1 MYYISHVIA
10 IFFPVLFALPG
21 CDVLGDKN
29 ENKELEEAC
38 MVATLN
44 GEHFETDECQAFEL
58 IDVIDDSGGVVLQG
72 FFSDGFEEWIALD
85 IPGVRQGDQDQY
97 RVNGVEEQVGK
108 VRATYRKDRG
118 LTADNFFVTPP
129 GRGTITID
137 EFTREVI
144 AGSFQFEASTDD
156 GASVDVTDGKFRIVL
171 PR

>member
-1 MYYISHVIA
+1 MSHIIVIL
-10 IFFPVLFALPG
+10 FLVLFTLSG
-21 CDVLGDKN
+21 CDVLGGKD

-44 GEHFETDECQAFEL
+44 GENFETDECQAFEL
-58 IDVIDDSGGVVLQG
+58 IDVIDDSGGVTLQG
-72 FFSDGFEEWIALD
+72 FFSDDFEEWIALD
-85 IPGVRQGDQDQY
+85 IPGIRQGDQGQY
-97 RVNGVEEQVGK
+97 EVNGVEQQAGN

-118 LTADNFFVTPP
+118 LTADNLFVTPP

-144 AGSFQFEASTDD
+144 AGSFRFEASTDD

-171 PR
+171 SR